1 MEFDERAKKRRR
13 VTPSPASIISE
24 SYLRGYLILA
34 QAEFIVA
41 HKDLHDP
48 PDRLVRNTSPFPV
61 IVKRYSGASL
71 ISLTDQNRKGLPDCS
86 IIESCTDQARQ
97 LLDDCVK
104 LESVLKY
111 DKDSIACPLVCH
123 HATIKFT
130 PTSACPEAYTLTA
143 SIVWRDDIVAQDKV
157 KDEHWSVWNMY
168 LPQNAIIHTARQE
181 PWDPRQFYESVHVP
195 ERKPQYVT
203 DLNIDLLQCK
213 LYPFQERAVRWLLGR
228 ESVAVE
234 PSGQLRALQLPVDA
248 LPVNFHQTTDFDGR
262 LCYVNHSLGVAT
274 TNLAELQSRYGSVKG
289 GILAE
294 EMGLGKTVEL
304 IALMCL
310 HGREESPV
318 HKVQNNSELV
328 ESRATLIITPPT
340 ILQQWIQELRQHAPA
355 LQVYHYEGMNSEAR
369 RNTGSLQN
377 EDTASQLVSRLGNND
392 VVVTTYNVIAKEVHY
407 VEEMP
412 DRNLR
417 RKKPMYE
424 RPKSPLTQISWWRVC
439 LDEAQKVESGVS
451 NAAIVARKIPRVNAW
466 AVSGTPLKKDHKDL
480 FGLLMFL
487 QYEPWCVSQRLWD
500 RLVKFHRPLF
510 RALMGEIAIRHSKEF
525 VRDDLRL
532 PPQSR
537 QTITVPFTA
546 IEEQYYGQM
555 FTQMCEDVGLDG
567 KGAPLNEDWDP
578 SSQKVTEFMRQ
589 WLVRLRQICLHP
601 EVGGR
606 NRRAL
611 GRSGGPL
618 RTVLQVL
625 EVMIDQNDVEVRAE
639 QRALLLSQIRRGQLQ
654 ENAKDTKAAM
664 KLWQSAYEESCQI
677 VDECRAEYTNAR
689 LEWLKDKET
698 REGSE
703 TDEEDDPDERSG
715 STQLTTC
722 RQKLRAAL
730 EVKHICIFFLAN
742 GYFQLKSDED
752 TVNPGSEEFNQLEK
766 QEEEAYEVA
775 KSIRGELLAEVLKKA
790 NRFMDNVK
798 KDAEKGL
805 VQLPKMSFDL
815 EYSGIESRK
824 VFDKLHHFCET
835 MNDQAEQYHKLR
847 QKMVDFL
854 SESLIDADE
863 GVELK
868 GDEYESSTK
877 HQDEMYAYMEML
889 RALFAD
895 RGDAVSGQENI
906 LIKHE
911 MKMLQRAA
919 KEGDGPAPD
928 LMIKLLAERAQ
939 HRIPSEL
946 GSLRGIVSEVRHLVT
961 HLQWQE
967 GGGSTRA
974 RAELGIAEKLLHHCQ
989 KLVAAQAKAISALE
1003 QEVGRIRDTMNN
1015 RLEYYRALQKI
1026 SDTVAP
1032 FEEDSIGKPL
1042 DHGRLQRILIEE
1054 ERKSYKLS
1062 NHLAKRR
1069 YLQHLK
1075 AESTSESSAR
1085 MCIICQSDFEL
1096 GTLTVC
1102 GHQFCKECIQL
1113 WYAAHK
1119 NCPVCKKHLRGA
1131 DFWDVTYKPQELAI
1145 QEETSLVPPNS
1156 LGTGQASERSS
1167 NKSIYSNVSTNTLNE
1182 IKRID
1187 LDGSSFGSKVDTI
1200 CRHILWLRDH
1210 DPGSKAII
1218 FSQYRE
1224 FLEVLGRAFKQSG
1237 IAWTRF
1243 DEKNGIEKFKCDPAV
1258 ECFLLDAKAQ
1268 SAGLNLVVA
1277 NHVFLCE
1284 PLINTAIELQ
1294 AIARVHRIGQQR
1306 ATTVWM
1312 YLVADTVEETIYEIS
1327 VDRRLEHMKGKSSKK
1342 QIFLSETSRSGT
1354 ATPTSMLENQIDA
1367 ANTLELQAADLSKL
1381 LTSGRS
1387 GGELVEEKDLWQC
1400 LFRRPRHQKTGMAQ
1414 EAANRADSE
1423 VGRFL
1428 RAEAAAGRASS

>member
-1 MEFDERAKKRRR
+1 MDERDSKRRKL
-13 VTPSPASIISE
+13 TPSSVLSE
-24 SYLRGYLILA
+24 SHLRGYLTLA
-34 QAEFIVA
+34 QAEYTVVP
-41 HKDLHDP
+41 HDEP
-48 PDRLVRNTSPFPV
+48 PSDEYTSPAYSRSV
-61 IVKRYSGASL
+61 IIKSYSGAAL
-71 ISLTDQNRKGLPDCS
+71 IRLADQERKHWPAEWS
-86 IIESCTDQARQ
+86 IIESCTDHARQ

-111 DKDSIACPLVCH
+111 DKDSTACPLACH
-123 HATIKFT
+123 SATIMPKSSHPKT
-130 PTSACPEAYTLTA
+130 YTLTT
-143 SIVWRDDIVAQDKV
+143 SIVWRNDTVARDKV
-157 KDEHWSVWNMY
+157 KDEHWNIWNTYFPNKDVM
-168 LPQNAIIHTARQE
+168 QMARQE
-181 PWDPRQFYESVHVP
+181 LWDPRQFYKSVHVP
-195 ERKPQYVT
+195 DRKSQPLA

-213 LYPFQERAVRWLLGR
+213 LYPFQERAVRWLLRR
-228 ESVAVE
+228 EDVALE
-234 PSGQLRALQLPVDA
+234 PTGQVRILQSPTAA
-248 LPVNFHQTTDFDGR
+248 LPMNFHQTTDFNDR
-262 LCYVNHSLGVAT
+262 ICYVNHSLGVAT
-274 TNLAELQSRYGSVKG
+274 TKLEELQSRYRSVKG

-310 HGREESPV
+310 HRRQNSPLRE
-318 HKVQNNSELV
+318 VQDDNELV

-340 ILQQWIQELRQHAPA
+340 ILQQWIQELQQHAPA
-355 LQVYHYEGMNSEAR
+355 LQVYHYEGMNNEAR
-369 RNTGSLQN
+369 RNTGGLQN
-377 EDTASQLVSRLGNND
+377 EDTATQLVKRLTDND

-407 VEEMP
+407 VEEVP

-417 RKKPMYE
+417 RKKPVYE

-510 RALMGEIAIRHSKEF
+510 GALMGEIAIRHSKEF

-555 FTQMCEDVGLDG
+555 FTQMCEEVGLDG
-567 KGAPLNEDWDP
+567 KGAPLDDEWDP
-578 SSQKVTEFMRQ
+578 SSQKVTESMRQ

-611 GRSGGPL
+611 GRNGGPL

-625 EVMIDQNDVEVRAE
+625 DVMIEQNDVEVRAE
-639 QRALLLSQIRRGQLQ
+639 QRALLLSRIRRGQLQ
-654 ENAKDTKAAM
+654 ENAKETKSAM
-664 KLWQSAYEESCQI
+664 ALWQSAYEESAQI
-677 VDECRAEYTNAR
+677 AYECRAEYDVAR
-689 LEWLKDKET
+689 ADWQNGKET
-698 REGSE
+698 KEESD
-703 TDEEDDPDERSG
+703 TDEEDALDEKSG
-715 STQLTTC
+715 GTRLTTC

-730 EVKHICIFFLAN
+730 EIKHICIFFLAN

-752 TVNPGSEEFNQLEK
+752 EVQPDSIEFTQLEK
-766 QEEEAYEVA
+766 QEEEAYEAA
-775 KSIRGELLAEVLKKA
+775 KSIRGELLAEVLKRA
-790 NRFMDNVK
+790 NRFMDSVK
-798 KDAEKGL
+798 KDAKKGL
-805 VQLPKMSFDL
+805 VQLPEIGFDL
-815 EYSGIESRK
+815 EHSGIESRK
-824 VFDKLHHFCET
+824 VFDKLHHFCEAL
-835 MNDQAEQYHKLR
+835 NNQAEQYRKLR
-847 QKMVDFL
+847 QRMVEFL

-895 RGDAVSGQENI
+895 RADAVSGQENI

-911 MKMLQRAA
+911 MKMLRRAA
-919 KEGDGPAPD
+919 KEGEGPAPE
-928 LMIKLLAERAQ
+928 LMIKLLAERSQ

-946 GSLRGIVSEVRHLVT
+946 GSLRGIVSEVRQLVT
-961 HLQWQE
+961 SLQWQE

-974 RAELGIAEKLLHHCQ
+974 RAELGIAENLLQHCQ
-989 KLVAAQAKAISALE
+989 KLVTAQAKAVSSLE

-1032 FEEDSIGKPL
+1032 FEEDGIGKPL
-1042 DHGRLQRILIEE
+1042 DHGRIQQMLVEE

-1075 AESTSESSAR
+1075 AESTSESPAR
-1085 MCIICQSDFEL
+1085 ICIICQSDFEL
-1096 GTLTVC
+1096 GTLTIC

-1119 NCPVCKKHLRGA
+1119 NCPVCKKHLRGT

-1145 QEETSLVPPNS
+1145 QEEASLVPVNS
-1156 LGTGQASERSS
+1156 PGSGHASDRSS
-1167 NKSIYSNVSTNTLNE
+1167 IKSIYSGVSTSTLNE
-1182 IKRID
+1182 IKRVD

-1224 FLEVLGRAFKQSG
+1224 FLEVLGRAFKQSR

-1243 DEKNGIEKFKCDPAV
+1243 DEKNGIEKFKSDPAV

-1327 VDRRLEHMKGKSSKK
+1327 VDRRLEHLKGK
-1342 QIFLSETSRSGT
+1342 TRSGT
-1354 ATPTSMLENQIDA
+1354 ATPNSVLENQLEA

-1381 LTSGRS
+1381 LSGKS
-1387 GGELVEEKDLWQC
+1387 GGEHVRDTDLWQC
-1400 LFRRPRHQKTGMAQ
+1400 MFRRPRSQKPGMAL

-1423 VGRFL
+1423 VGKFL
-1428 RAEAAAGRASS
+1428 RAEAASGRAYS